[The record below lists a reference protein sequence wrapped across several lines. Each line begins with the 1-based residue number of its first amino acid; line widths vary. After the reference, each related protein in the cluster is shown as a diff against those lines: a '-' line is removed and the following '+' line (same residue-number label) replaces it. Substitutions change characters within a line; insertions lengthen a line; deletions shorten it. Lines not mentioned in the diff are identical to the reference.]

1 MNMSQAFSLSGQK
14 ALITGGGTGLG
25 FAMAECM
32 VSAGADVILTG
43 RTEESLKEACE
54 KLGPKAHWHCFD
66 VQETKKTPA
75 FADEIIKKHGTI
87 DILVN
92 NAGNHCKKPLEEM
105 SVEDVERVLAV
116 HVVGAFA
123 LVKAFVPAMK
133 QQKKG
138 RILFIASMT
147 SFMGM
152 PSVAGYSAAKSGVVG
167 LIRNLATELAP
178 DGICVNGIA
187 PGWIETPM
195 LRKAL
200 FGDTAREN
208 KILSRTPTHSFG
220 KPEDIGWA
228 ATFLTSPAAGF
239 INGQVLVVDGG
250 ALIGL

>member
-1 MNMSQAFSLSGQK
+1 
-14 ALITGGGTGLG
+14 
-25 FAMAECM
+25 MAPCR
-32 VSAGADVILTG
+32 VAAGDEVILAG
-43 RTEESLKEACE
+43 RTEASLAEACA
-54 KLGPKAHWHCFD
+54 KLGPKAHAHRFD
-66 VQETKKTPA
+66 VQDTQKAPA
-75 FADEIIKKHGTI
+75 FADAVIAAHGPI

-92 NAGNHCKKPLEEM
+92 NAGNHCKKPLEDME
-105 SVEDVERVLAV
+105 VEDVERVLAV

-123 LVKAFVPAMK
+123 LVKAFAPSMRAR
-133 QQKKG
+133 KKG

-147 SFMGM
+147 SFIGM
-152 PSVAGYSAAKSGVVG
+152 PAVAGYSAAKSGVVG

-200 FGDTAREN
+200 AGDTAREN
-208 KILSRTPTHSFG
+208 KILGRTPTHSFG

-228 ATFLTSPAAGF
+228 ATFLASPAASF